1 MADAV
6 SLASARLASGQLES
20 LLALRTAGLDH
31 MREAFTALAQQSK
44 GKDLRLRELEQ
55 TVAELRAAD
64 RRKND
69 VLAQVEVE
77 ITEMRA
83 KMQEAKDH
91 YERLSKQVEQNA
103 QRSVLA
109 AQQGVAEMRTT
120 LEATLV
126 ENAVRTAIAL
136 PYIFTYC
143 SGHCACLR
151 RQWADHSLL
160 HRAEPQVENRQ
171 AQTEAR
177 GADGAARL
185 AAEAR
190 DVHCKRAIQ
199 GFGAPRDTGR
209 AGCR

>member
-1 MADAV
+1 M
-6 SLASARLASGQLES
+6 SLASARLANDQLES

-31 MREAFTALAQQSK
+31 MREAFTTLAQQSK
-44 GKDLRLRELEQ
+44 GKDLRLRQLEQ

-64 RRKND
+64 RQKND

-120 LEATLV
+120 LEATLI
-126 ENAVRTAIAL
+126 ENAVRTAVAL
-136 PYIFTYC
+136 QKT
-143 SGHCACLR
+143 
-151 RQWADHSLL
+151 SLVCQRTL
-160 HRAEPQVENRQ
+160 HLFAVVVYGPPP
-171 AQTEAR
+171 
-177 GADGAARL
+177 GG
-185 AAEAR
+185 
-190 DVHCKRAIQ
+190 
-199 GFGAPRDTGR
+199 
-209 AGCR
+209 